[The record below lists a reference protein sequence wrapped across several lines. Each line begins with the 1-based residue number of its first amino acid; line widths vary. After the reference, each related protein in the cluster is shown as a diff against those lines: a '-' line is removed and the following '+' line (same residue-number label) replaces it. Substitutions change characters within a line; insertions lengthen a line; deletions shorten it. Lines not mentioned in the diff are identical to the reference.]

1 MTRRSEW
8 LESGRV
14 SDIIKS
20 KKLYEDLVEFHWRY
34 YSELAFQRRKIR
46 EQLNASLRGAAKPF
60 EFSQW
65 QRIVKYKYS
74 LDPLSTKGSLSDPG
88 GRFNI
93 GAVDPTRYPMF
104 PALYLAADKGTALA
118 EVLGRDKGVGSLT
131 AEELALTNPA
141 SISAV
146 SVSGKL
152 DAVLDIR
159 VSGNLSNFVTLIK
172 DFRLSRPLIS
182 EARRLGW
189 SPLRLITTVAEL
201 KTILMLDNWR
211 NWPMLY
217 DVPAGGQIFG
227 GVAVDAGIEGILYES
242 VLTDKECLAVFPTN
256 FLNSSSYVELDDV
269 APSTDVRTRIDSSN
283 FAEFV

>member
-1 MTRRSEW
+1 MTRRWEW

-14 SDIIKS
+14 SDIVKS

-34 YSELAFQRRKIR
+34 YFELAFQRKKIR
-46 EQLNASLRGAAKPF
+46 DELNASLRDAAASF

-74 LDPLSTKGSLSDPG
+74 LDPLSATGSLSDPG

-93 GAVDPTRYPMF
+93 GAIDTTRYPMF

-118 EVLGRDKGVGSLT
+118 EVLGREKDVGSLT
-131 AEELALTNPA
+131 PEELALTKPD

-159 VSGNLSNFVTLIK
+159 VSGNLSEFVDLIK
-172 DFRLSRPLIS
+172 TFRLSRPLIV
-182 EARRLGW
+182 EARRLRF
-189 SPLRLITTVAEL
+189 PVQLIATVAEL
-201 KTILMLDNWR
+201 KRVLMLDNWR

-227 GVAVDAGIEGILYES
+227 GIAVDAGIEGILYES
-242 VLTDKECLAVFPTN
+242 VLTGKKCVAVFPQN
-256 FLNSSSYVELDDV
+256 FQNSSSYVELDDP
-269 APSTDVRTRIDSSN
+269 APSDDVRMRMDSSN
-283 FAEFV
+283 FAEFI

>member
-1 MTRRSEW
+1 MTRRWEW

-14 SDIIKS
+14 SDIVKS

-34 YSELAFQRRKIR
+34 YFELAFQRNKIR
-46 EQLNASLRGAAKPF
+46 DELNASLRDAAAPF

-74 LDPLSTKGSLSDPG
+74 LDPLSATGSLSDPG

-93 GAVDPTRYPMF
+93 GAIDTTRYPMF

-118 EVLGRDKGVGSLT
+118 EVLGREKDVGSLT
-131 AEELALTNPA
+131 PEELALTKPD

-159 VSGNLSNFVTLIK
+159 VSGNLSEFVNLIK
-172 DFRLSRPLIS
+172 TFRLSRPLIV
-182 EARRLGW
+182 EARRLRF
-189 SPLRLITTVAEL
+189 PVQLIATVAEL
-201 KTILMLDNWR
+201 KRVLMLDNWR

-227 GVAVDAGIEGILYES
+227 GIAVDAGIEGILYES
-242 VLTDKECLAVFPTN
+242 VLTGKKCLAVFPQN
-256 FLNSSSYVELDDV
+256 FQNSSSYVELDDP
-269 APSTDVRTRIDSSN
+269 APSDYVRTRMDSSN
-283 FAEFV
+283 FAEFI